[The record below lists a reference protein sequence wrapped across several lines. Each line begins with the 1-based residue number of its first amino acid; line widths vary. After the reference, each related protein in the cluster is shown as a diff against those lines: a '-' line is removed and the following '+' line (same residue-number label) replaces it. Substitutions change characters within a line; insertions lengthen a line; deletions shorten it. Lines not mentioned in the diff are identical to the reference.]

1 MNNVTSPLALMALAC
16 ASLAAPQAQA
26 ASASS
31 VLSNVYIQLFD
42 LDPLDGITPSILIG
56 NMSFASGAAIDV
68 ASNSFSTNGPL
79 GGALSGSAAMG
90 GSSTA
95 SSVFAG
101 NLFVPAS
108 GNGAAS
114 SSSATGA
121 GSSANSVGMLHNDG
135 FTLTPKT
142 LVVVTATGQASAA
155 AALGEFATASAYVG
169 LQDAGGSNYSVG
181 QAYWTVE
188 AGGNT
193 YGVGGPLTVQASFV
207 NLTAAPQSG
216 SFYAIAYSSVIGV
229 VPEPGSYALLLAGV
243 LALGYL
249 GQRRSQA

>member
-1 MNNVTSPLALMALAC
+1 MKNVTTPLALVALAC
-16 ASLAAPQAQA
+16 ASLAAPQVQA

-42 LDPLDGITPSILIG
+42 LDPLDGITPSFVVGDISSLFG
-56 NMSFASGAAIDV
+56 TALDGG
-68 ASNSFSTNGPL
+68 SNSFSTNGPL
-79 GGALSGSAAMG
+79 GSALSGSALMG

-114 SSSATGA
+114 SSSATGV
-121 GSSANSVGMLHNDG
+121 GSNAYSYGMLHNDG
-135 FTLTPKT
+135 FTLSAKT
-142 LVVVTATGQASAA
+142 VVVVTATAQASAA

-169 LQDAGGSNYSVG
+169 LQDAGGSNYSFG
-181 QAYWTVE
+181 QAYWTIE
-188 AGGNT
+188 ATGNT

-216 SFYAIAYSSVIGV
+216 SLYAIAYSRVIGV
-229 VPEPGSYALLLAGV
+229 VPEPASYALLLAGV
-243 LALGYL
+243 LALGFL

>member
-1 MNNVTSPLALMALAC
+1 MKNVTSPLALTALAC
-16 ASLAAPQAQA
+16 VALTAPQVQA

-42 LDPLDGITPSILIG
+42 LDPLDGITPSFVVG
-56 NMSFASGAAIDV
+56 NMSFISGMALDG
-68 ASNSFSTNGPL
+68 ASNSFSNSGPL
-79 GGALSGSAAMG
+79 GGALSGSVVMG
-90 GSSTA
+90 GASTA
-95 SSVFAG
+95 SSVLAG

-114 SSSATGA
+114 SSSATGV
-121 GSSANSVGMLHNDG
+121 GSSANSYGQLHDG
-135 FTLTPKT
+135 SFTVTAKT

-155 AALGEFATASAYVG
+155 AALGEYATALAYVG
-169 LQDAGGSNYSVG
+169 LQDVGGSNYSVG

-216 SFYAIAYSSVIGV
+216 RLYAIAYSSVIGV
-229 VPEPGSYALLLAGV
+229 VPEPASCALLLAGV
-243 LALGYL
+243 LALGFL
-249 GQRRSQA
+249 GQRRS